1 MKRIPYVVP
10 NETMEYTKVL
20 LGNHPVEI
28 MSYKSILQ
36 MELKVRVDND
46 VINPYQYVSINSFVF
61 VRFHIFS

>member
-10 NETMEYTKVL
+10 NETMEYTTVL

-46 VINPYQYVSINSFVF
+46 VINP
-61 VRFHIFS
+61 

>member
-36 MELKVRVDND
+36 MEL
-46 VINPYQYVSINSFVF
+46 PAEYQHE
-61 VRFHIFS
+61 RFPV